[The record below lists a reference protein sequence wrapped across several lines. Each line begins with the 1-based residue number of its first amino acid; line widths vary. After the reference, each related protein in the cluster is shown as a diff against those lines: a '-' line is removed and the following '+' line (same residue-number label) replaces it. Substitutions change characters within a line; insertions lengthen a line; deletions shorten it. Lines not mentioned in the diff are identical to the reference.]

1 MFFLTEDAKLVCTH
15 ELGKVDIDPTQDLV
29 TIENRKVLVD
39 PNPEGREISGCV
51 NVFPLKPC
59 TQTLGVREGYSK
71 DLVRIQGKRVC
82 LMTVSGFTDGAPPGA
97 VKYEVRQAGQD
108 FVSEWT

>member
-1 MFFLTEDAKLVCTH
+1 VLLLTEDAKLVCTH
-15 ELGKVDIDPTQDLV
+15 ELGKVDIEPTQDLV

-59 TQTLGVREGYSK
+59 TRTLDVRTGYSK
-71 DLVRIQGKRVC
+71 NLVRIQGKWVC
-82 LMTVSGFTDGAPPGA
+82 LITVTGFTDGAPPGA
-97 VKYEVRQAGQD
+97 VRYEVRKAGQD
-108 FVSEWT
+108 FVSERS